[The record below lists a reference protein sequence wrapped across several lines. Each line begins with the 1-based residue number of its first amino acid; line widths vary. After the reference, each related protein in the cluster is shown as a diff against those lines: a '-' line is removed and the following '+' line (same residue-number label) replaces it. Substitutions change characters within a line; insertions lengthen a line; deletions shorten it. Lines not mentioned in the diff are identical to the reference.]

1 MEKSTRYT
9 IKESSLLLPQASDK
23 RNEPTFKTYSF
34 NVHCLSFVQLKV
46 DKLKLIE
53 LCGASETEFSS
64 VRDAF
69 PIMPVCCSS

>member
-1 MEKSTRYT
+1 MN
-9 IKESSLLLPQASDK
+9 LPLKLTHSM
-23 RNEPTFKTYSF
+23 YY
-34 NVHCLSFVQLKV
+34 CLSFVQLKV

-69 PIMPVCCSS
+69 PVMPVCCSS